1 KFTSFSNNL
10 PNYGVLP
17 EFPIF
22 HIGQFIDDNLL
33 VSLNTS
39 ETSFNYKI
47 DFENSIVKIDSEG
60 NADEFLQDQ
69 MIDLGENARPVFL
82 GNKNLGDLIIT
93 ANTLMENG
101 QVKSMLSKFGMV
113 DGKLTKQE
121 GEYVN
126 LSALELVDAQYISY
140 RDQSGKTNLLA
151 SGIKYENNIPSQLI
165 YDLFDA
171 EASPISIFGYS
182 PQRGDY
188 LQFFNYGNKDMM
200 LAASQNG
207 SLDLYEIDFPTY
219 TAVLKESDFLGF
231 RDNP

>member
-1 KFTSFSNNL
+1 
-10 PNYGVLP
+10 
-17 EFPIF
+17 
-22 HIGQFIDDNLL
+22 
-33 VSLNTS
+33 
-39 ETSFNYKI
+39 
-47 DFENSIVKIDSEG
+47 
-60 NADEFLQDQ
+60 
-69 MIDLGENARPVFL
+69 
-82 GNKNLGDLIIT
+82 
-93 ANTLMENG
+93 
-101 QVKSMLSKFGMV
+101 
-113 DGKLTKQE
+113 
-121 GEYVN
+121 
-126 LSALELVDAQYISY
+126 ISY

-231 RDNP
+231 RDNPANRNLSVTVVEKPNPDLYAIDQNGVLMKIENFMQAATRSEVLVEICNQNLPTRFGRNTWIATVPSVF